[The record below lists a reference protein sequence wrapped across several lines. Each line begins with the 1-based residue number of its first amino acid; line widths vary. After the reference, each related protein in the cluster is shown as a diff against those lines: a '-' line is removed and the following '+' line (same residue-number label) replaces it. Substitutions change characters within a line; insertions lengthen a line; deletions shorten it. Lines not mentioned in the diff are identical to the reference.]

1 MTRPPDLDLWRHKL
15 AGALASNS
23 EGHPAAAQRAFSQ
36 LLKAIQASGDTRAEA
51 LLVLSRVH
59 LGLAT
64 STFDQRGDVGAALR
78 HIGLSEALAREA
90 GAPHVLVAALGQR
103 GLLHLRSGDTA
114 AALTAF
120 DSAADLLDQAE
131 PFDQTRILLNRGAL
145 HLERGALGPARR
157 DLSRCVTLAVTAE
170 DHVMEFMAR
179 HNLGYV
185 EFLAGNLPRAL
196 AEMAAAAGVDS
207 GGPWPTALLDQ
218 ARVLRE
224 AGLNSE
230 ADQVLMAAE
239 SLYLADRIPQGAG
252 EAELVRA
259 ECALATSSPGKAR
272 VLASRARSRFRRRG
286 NVRWER
292 KAEHLILV
300 AELAMAALAGS
311 ESGSS
316 TGSGIGPPRRL
327 RSVATRAGAFA
338 DTCES
343 EDRVDLARS
352 ARLLQADALLA
363 AGIPESMPGP
373 QPWLNL
379 SRQDPIAIHL
389 QVRHVRA
396 RAALAAGDRATS
408 RSEVRRGLAEVRA
421 YQGRFGSLDMRTASA
436 VHGVALARLDFE
448 IALGSGRPSAV
459 FASIERTRAASSRLS
474 PVQPPQ
480 DNEAASLLAELR
492 QVEEEARGLEGSA
505 GGTDLTRLRN
515 KAAELRSAV
524 RASAWRREGTRNVQ
538 AVREVVSLNAIRTSL
553 DNEDYALVSIVSHGG
568 RCHAALVDGRRV
580 EHHVLGSVEVAD
592 ELVRR
597 IGSDLDAL
605 ALPMIPEQIRVSVR
619 RSLQAGLA
627 ALDAMVL
634 WPLNV
639 EGRNLVVSSSGSL
652 AMVPWGLLPSRRGLP
667 VVVSPSASSWF
678 EAADRTTARL
688 LTQRQ
693 TQPKSHPP
701 VWRVAS
707 VAGPGLTRADA
718 EARAIARTWSGTAM
732 TGPGASTGAVT
743 RVLGTH
749 DVVHIAAHGRHEP
762 ENPLFSSLRLVDG
775 PLFAHELDSSTRM
788 ASCVVLSACEVGLST
803 WRPGNEALGLTNVLL
818 QLGARSVLAG
828 VARVA
833 DDVAAQVMEHM
844 HQLMAAGVDSA
855 AALAQAQ
862 VEAGRDE
869 AASPFVCFGST
880 WAASALAQHHS

>member
-1 MTRPPDLDLWRHKL
+1 M
-15 AGALASNS
+15 N
-23 EGHPAAAQRAFSQ
+23 
-36 LLKAIQASGDTRAEA
+36 ASGDTGAEV

-64 STFDQRGDVGAALR
+64 STFDQQGDVGAALQ
-78 HIGLSEALAREA
+78 HIDVSEALAREA

-145 HLERGALGPARR
+145 HLEQGALAPARR
-157 DLSRCVTLAVTAE
+157 DLSRCVALAVTAE

-196 AEMAAAAGVDS
+196 AEMAAAARVDS

-224 AGLNSE
+224 AGLISE
-230 ADQVLMAAE
+230 ADQALSAAG

-252 EAELVRA
+252 ETELVRA
-259 ECALATSSPGKAR
+259 ECALATSSPGEAR
-272 VLASRARSRFRRRG
+272 VLASRARGRFRRRG

-292 KAEHLILV
+292 KAEHLMLV
-300 AELAMAALAGS
+300 ADLALAVGS
-311 ESGSS
+311 HSDSGSGS
-316 TGSGIGPPRRL
+316 AAGSGAASPRRL
-327 RSVATRAGAFA
+327 RGIATRAGQFA
-338 DTCES
+338 DTCER
-343 EDRVDLARS
+343 EGRADLARS
-352 ARLLQADALLA
+352 ARLLQTDAQVA
-363 AGIPESMPGP
+363 AGTPGSGSGP
-373 QPWLNL
+373 QPWLTL
-379 SRQDPIAIHL
+379 SWQDPIAVRL
-389 QVRHVRA
+389 QVRHIRA

-408 RSEVRRGLAEVRA
+408 RAEVRRGLAEVRA

-436 VHGVALARLDFE
+436 VHGVALARLDLE
-448 IALGSGRPSAV
+448 IALASARPGAV
-459 FASIERTRAASSRLS
+459 FASIERTCAASSRLT
-474 PVQPPQ
+474 PVQPPP
-480 DNEAASLLAELR
+480 DDEAASLLAQLR
-492 QVEEEARGLEGSA
+492 QVEEEARGLQGSA
-505 GGTDLTRLRN
+505 RSSDLSRLRN
-515 KAAELRSAV
+515 RAAELRSAV
-524 RASAWRREGTRNVQ
+524 RASAWQREGTRNAR
-538 AVREVVSLNAIRTSL
+538 AVREVVSLNAIRARL
-553 DNEDYALVSIVSHGG
+553 DSEGYALVSVVSHGG
-568 RCHAALVDGRRV
+568 QCHAAFVDGRRV
-580 EHHVLGSVEVAD
+580 EHHVLGSVEVVD
-592 ELVRR
+592 ELVHR
-597 IGSDLDAL
+597 IRSDLDAL
-605 ALPMIPEQIRVSVR
+605 ALRMIPEQIRTSVT

-634 WPLNV
+634 GPLNV

-652 AMVPWGLLPSRRGLP
+652 AIVPWGLLPSRRGLP
-667 VVVSPSASSWF
+667 VVVSPTASSWF
-678 EAADRTTARL
+678 EAADRTTAPP
-688 LTQRQ
+688 Q
-693 TQPKSHPP
+693 TQPLKKPKTHPP

-718 EARAIARTWSGTAM
+718 EARTIAGTWSGTAM
-732 TGPGASTGAVT
+732 TGSGASVGAVT
-743 RVLGTH
+743 KVLGTH

-775 PLFAHELDSSTRM
+775 PLFAHELDSATRM

-818 QLGARSVLAG
+818 QLGARSVVAG

-833 DDVAAQVMEHM
+833 DDVAAEVMEHM
-844 HQLMAAGVDSA
+844 HQLMAGGADSA
-855 AALAQAQ
+855 SALARAQAA
-862 VEAGRDE
+862 AGRDK
-869 AASPFVCFGST
+869 AVPPFVCFGSS
-880 WAASALAQHHS
+880 WAASALT